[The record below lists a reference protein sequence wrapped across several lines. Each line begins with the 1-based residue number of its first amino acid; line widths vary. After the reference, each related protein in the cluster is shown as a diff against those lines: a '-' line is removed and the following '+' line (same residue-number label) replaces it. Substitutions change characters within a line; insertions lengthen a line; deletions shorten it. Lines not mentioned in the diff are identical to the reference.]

1 MKNNLRKLIR
11 KEINMLFEAI
21 GGGVTDDAMAGL
33 QAQLSDTGE
42 YLDSLEK
49 ETAKQ
54 IKGDKKLLG
63 LDRQAK
69 SGSPATLSVSGEE
82 VPNPE
87 RKAYDAK
94 LPAKEKLIKAKED
107 GLKKIIQAKKDV
119 AASQK
124 ELQTQQL
131 KLAQTSPED
140 SKSSVLPSLGS

>member
-11 KEINMLFEAI
+11 KEISLLFEAI
-21 GGGVTDDAMAGL
+21 GGGVADDAMASL
-33 QAQLSDTGE
+33 QTQLSDTGE

-69 SGSPATLSVSGEE
+69 SGSPATLSISGEE

-87 RKAYDAK
+87 RKSYDAK
-94 LPAKEKLIKAKED
+94 LPAKEKVIKAKED

-124 ELQTQQL
+124 ELQAQQL

-140 SKSSVLPSLGS
+140 SKPSTLPSLGS